1 MSAVFSAL
9 LNSWAIPR
17 MNARVFRV
25 YTYASNRASCRV
37 FEKNGCVQI
46 NHFCAPF
53 LKAICVRFHLVK
65 TIDDWKEVKG
75 VKQGLNVLE
84 WQAAGIEK

>member
-1 MSAVFSAL
+1 MFTL
-9 LNSWAIPR
+9 MRAIAHPAGYSKR
-17 MNARVFRV
+17 MG
-25 YTYASNRASCRV
+25 ASRSTIFV
-37 FEKNGCVQI
+37 
-46 NHFCAPF
+46 HHF
-53 LKAICVRFHLVK
+53 LKAIYVRFHLVK